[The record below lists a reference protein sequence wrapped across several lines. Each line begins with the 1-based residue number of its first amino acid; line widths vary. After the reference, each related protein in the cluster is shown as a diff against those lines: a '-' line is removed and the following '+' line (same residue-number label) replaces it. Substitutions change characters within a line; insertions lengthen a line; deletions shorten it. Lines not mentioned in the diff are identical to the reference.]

1 MRDGTVTALEDVPV
15 MDCLLLWMN
24 VNIAPLLFCYGFS
37 GSFRC
42 APEPDATRI
51 FQSPMGHN
59 QGDISA
65 RVRQLVHCPANLR
78 PNHHLSQRGAM
89 HF

>member
-24 VNIAPLLFCYGFS
+24 VNIAPLLFRYGFS

-42 APEPDATRI
+42 APEPDAI
-51 FQSPMGHN
+51 SPAS
-59 QGDISA
+59 D
-65 RVRQLVHCPANLR
+65 
-78 PNHHLSQRGAM
+78 LSVAHGP
-89 HF
+89 